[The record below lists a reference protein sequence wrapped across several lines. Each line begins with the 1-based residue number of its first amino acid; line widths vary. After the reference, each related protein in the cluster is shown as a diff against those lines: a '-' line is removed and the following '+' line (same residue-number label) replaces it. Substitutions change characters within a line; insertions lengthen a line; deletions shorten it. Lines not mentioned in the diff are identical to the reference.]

1 MSKLIVEDVKAPC
14 LTFPIHETFQQSIQG
29 EGFWSGTP
37 CDFIRLYGCPVGCW
51 FCDTGYSSK
60 ETGKPPTKTFKTIE
74 DLIGELRSEHIVISG
89 GEPFI
94 HKELPELVEALNGAD
109 KFVAIETSGSFF
121 QPVNDAWITL
131 SPKEHLNNRYPVL
144 NELWGMAN
152 EIKIVISK
160 GDEVD
165 FYRSKLEDLNIP
177 IYLQP
182 EWNYKKGT
190 LPLTLELVKEHGYR
204 LSLQTHKIIGVQ

>member
-1 MSKLIVEDVKAPC
+1 MVKPKITETDISKLT
-14 LTFPIHETFQQSIQG
+14 LPIHETFQQTIQG

-37 CDFIRLYGCPVGCW
+37 CDFIRLYGCPAGCW
-51 FCDTGYSSK
+51 FCDTGYSSQ
-60 ETGKPPTKTFKTIE
+60 ETVKRPSRTFKTL
-74 DLIGELRSEHIVISG
+74 DNLLRELKSEHIVISG

-94 HKELPELVEALNGAD
+94 HKELPELVDALNGAD
-109 KFVAIETSGSFF
+109 KFVSIETSGSFF
-121 QPVNDAWITL
+121 QPVKDAWITL
-131 SPKEHLNNRYPVL
+131 SPKEHLNDRYPVL
-144 NELWGMAN
+144 GELWGMAD

-165 FYRSKLEDLNIP
+165 FYRSKLESLNIP

-182 EWNYKKGT
+182 EWYCKKET
-190 LPLTLELVKEHGYR
+190 LPLTLELVKEYGYR